1 MNNINIH
8 NVTKIEVK
16 PKEEYSTFCSR
27 DIVIHSLQKD
37 YKTGEYIPVKL
48 NINLFLE
55 DKDVAKLVYSKD

>member
-16 PKEEYSTFCSR
+16 PKEEYTTFCSR

-37 YKTGEYIPVKL
+37 YKTGEYIPTKL
-48 NINLFLE
+48 SLNLFLE
-55 DKDVAKLVYSKD
+55 GKDVAKLVYSKD